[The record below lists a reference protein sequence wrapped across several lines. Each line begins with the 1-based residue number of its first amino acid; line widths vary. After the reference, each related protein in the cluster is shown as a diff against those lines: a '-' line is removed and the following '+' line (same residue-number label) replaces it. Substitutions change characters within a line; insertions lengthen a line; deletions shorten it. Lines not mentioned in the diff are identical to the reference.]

1 MSKRNEV
8 QQEALQI
15 ALNTNRCGLGIS
27 MGVGKT
33 LIGLR
38 YLSTLSLQNDDFKA
52 LVVAPKLSIFES
64 WKNDA
69 EKFGIPEIM
78 EKVTFTTYLS
88 MTKVNPH
95 DYNVLV
101 LDECHSLLFSH
112 ELWLNAYSGR
122 ILGLTGTPP
131 KMQQTEKGQMVSK
144 FCPITYTY
152 IVKDAVDDQILND
165 YQIIVH
171 MLPLS
176 TARNVAVNK
185 KNGGVFYTSEFNQYE
200 YWCDRVDQAKTPK
213 EKQIASIMRMRAM
226 MEFPSKERYTRRL
239 LGESTEQC
247 IVFANTIEQ
256 ARKVCTYTY
265 DSRNPDSEENL
276 QAFGNGNIKNMA
288 CVLQLSE
295 GISIP
300 NLKEGIIMHAYGNE
314 RKSAQRIGR
323 LLRLNPTETATAHV
337 LCYTGTVDEKWVK
350 TALEDFDQNKITYQT
365 MMYESNFH

>member
-8 QQEALQI
+8 QQEALQKV
-15 ALNTNRCGLGIS
+15 LNMKRCGLGIS

-38 YLSTLSLQNDDFKA
+38 YLSILSSQDDDFKA

-69 EKFGIPEIM
+69 EKFGIPEVL

-88 MTKVNPH
+88 MTKLNPQ

-131 KMQQTEKGQMVSK
+131 KMQQSEKGQMVSR
-144 FCPITYTY
+144 FCPIIYTY
-152 IVKDAVDDQILND
+152 IVKDAVDDRILND

-171 MLPLS
+171 MLPLG
-176 TARNVAVNK
+176 TARDVAVSK

-200 YWCDRVDQAKTPK
+200 YWSDRVDKAKTPK
-213 EKQIASIMRMRAM
+213 EKQIASIMRMRVM
-226 MEFPSKERYTRRL
+226 MDFPSKERYTRML
-239 LGESTEQC
+239 LRQSTEQC

-256 ARKVCTYTY
+256 ARKVCAVTY
-265 DSRNPDSEENL
+265 DSRNPDSEDNL
-276 QAFGNGNIKNMA
+276 KLFGKGMIKQMG

-300 NLKEGIIMHAYGNE
+300 GLKEGIIMHSYGNE

-337 LCYTGTVDEKWVK
+337 LCYAGTVDERWVQS
-350 TALEDFDQNKITYQT
+350 ALEDFDQDKITYQNLT
-365 MMYESNFH
+365 YERSV